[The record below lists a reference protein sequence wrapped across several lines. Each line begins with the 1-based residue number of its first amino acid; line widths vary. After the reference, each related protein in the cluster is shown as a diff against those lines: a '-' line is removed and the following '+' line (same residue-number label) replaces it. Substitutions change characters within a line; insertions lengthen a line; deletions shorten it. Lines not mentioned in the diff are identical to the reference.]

1 MAKPTSHSK
10 SGASARRRGLIW
22 WGLVLSPVLGIYALL
37 GAAALSDLPS
47 IEDLENPRSDLATAL
62 LFSDGTQ
69 MGQYYKENRIPVG
82 YDRISPNV
90 VRALIAT
97 EDERFRE
104 HGGVDLRGTLRAAV
118 FLGKRGGASTLT
130 QQLAKMLFHDRSG
143 NAVKRVFQK
152 FQEWIISAR
161 LERMYTKDE
170 IIAMYLNRFDWVNQA
185 VGIHS
190 ASRVYFNTTP
200 DSLKLHEAAMLVGM
214 CKNPALFNPR
224 KDYRIDTVLH
234 RRMVVF
240 DQMRR
245 NGYITR
251 AEYDSLKA
259 LPLGLDFQSV
269 SHTEGPAPYFRE
281 ALREKLQ
288 ALLDSKDDQGNLR
301 YPRPD
306 GQPYDLY
313 TDGLKVYTTI
323 DRRMQAYAE
332 WGVREHLGTELQAD
346 FFKDIARKK
355 NRPFD
360 FRVSQAEIDKILSD
374 AMKRSMRYKVITG
387 QAVRQLRAAGSLHR
401 EGDARGRDALPL
413 QPRER
418 RREQPRLRCLVA
430 RGEGRG
436 HPQGIRHSGEDAR
449 VQLEGRD
456 RHRDE
461 PDGFDPLVQELP
473 AQRPL
478 EHGPAH
484 GLREGLGG
492 RG

>member
-1 MAKPTSHSK
+1 MKQGSSK
-10 SGASARRRGLIW
+10 SKKKRRLLW
-22 WGLVLSPVLGIYALL
+22 WALVLAPVLGIYSLL
-37 GAAALSDLPS
+37 LAAALSDLPG
-47 IEDLENPRSDLATAL
+47 IEDLENPRSDLATAV

-69 MGQYYKENRIPVG
+69 MGQYYKENRIPV
-82 YDRISPNV
+82 DFARISPNV
-90 VRALIAT
+90 VNALIAC

-104 HGGVDLRGTLRAAV
+104 HAGVDLRGTLRAAV

-130 QQLAKMLFHDRSG
+130 QQLSKMLFHDRSG
-143 NAVKRVFQK
+143 NVVKRVFQK

-200 DSLKLHEAAMLVGM
+200 DSLRLHEAAMLVGM

-251 AEYDSLKA
+251 TEYDSLKA

-288 ALLDSKDDQGNLR
+288 ALLDSKDDKGSLR
-301 YPRPD
+301 YPKAD
-306 GQPYDLY
+306 GKPYDLY

-323 DRRMQAYAE
+323 DRRMQQYAE
-332 WGVREHLGTELQAD
+332 WGSARAPGNELQPTSSRTSSE
-346 FFKDIARKK
+346 AR
-355 NRPFD
+355 R
-360 FRVSQAEIDKILSD
+360 
-374 AMKRSMRYKVITG
+374 TG
-387 QAVRQLRAAGSLHR
+387 PSTSA
-401 EGDARGRDALPL
+401 
-413 QPRER
+413 
-418 RREQPRLRCLVA
+418 
-430 RGEGRG
+430 
-436 HPQGIRHSGEDAR
+436 
-449 VQLEGRD
+449 
-456 RHRDE
+456 
-461 PDGFDPLVQELP
+461 
-473 AQRPL
+473 
-478 EHGPAH
+478 
-484 GLREGLGG
+484 
-492 RG
+492 